1 MREMINVLDV
11 NIEHC
16 SAKQALKAAVEYMD
30 TPATSVIDLVTIE
43 ALMYAREAI
52 EQSDLVLPG
61 QKDILEAAGIT
72 DSRSMREIESQT
84 FLRLWLKYLHRN
96 HCRVYLLVETDE
108 EVDELTGCLTEEYRG
123 IAIVGAAKVAPGTE
137 ADDMLVNA
145 INGGEA
151 DCVIAI
157 LTPPVQEQFIARNR
171 SQINTRV
178 WLGAG
183 KLMEFAYR
191 QKSGKGKVMTFLD
204 RMLFRREIEK
214 NKKEF

>member
-43 ALMYAREAI
+43 ALMYARDDYSYREAI

-171 SQINTRV
+171 S
-178 WLGAG
+178 
-183 KLMEFAYR
+183 
-191 QKSGKGKVMTFLD
+191 
-204 RMLFRREIEK
+204 
-214 NKKEF
+214 

>member
-43 ALMYAREAI
+43 ALMYARDDYSYREAI

-137 ADDMLVNA
+137 ADDMHGECDQRWRSRLRDRDTYTAGTGA
-145 INGGEA
+145 IY
-151 DCVIAI
+151 C
-157 LTPPVQEQFIARNR
+157 QEQKSDQYESLAR
-171 SQINTRV
+171 
-178 WLGAG
+178 
-183 KLMEFAYR
+183 
-191 QKSGKGKVMTFLD
+191 
-204 RMLFRREIEK
+204 RR
-214 NKKEF
+214 

>member
-1 MREMINVLDV
+1 M
-11 NIEHC
+11 
-16 SAKQALKAAVEYMD
+16 
-30 TPATSVIDLVTIE
+30 IDLVTIE
-43 ALMYAREAI
+43 ALMYARDDQGYREAI

-72 DSRSMREIESQT
+72 DSRSIRETASQT

-108 EVDELTGCLTEEYRG
+108 EVDALTGCLTEEYRG

-214 NKKEF
+214 TKKES

>member
-1 MREMINVLDV
+1 M
-11 NIEHC
+11 
-16 SAKQALKAAVEYMD
+16 
-30 TPATSVIDLVTIE
+30 
-43 ALMYAREAI
+43 
-52 EQSDLVLPG
+52 
-61 QKDILEAAGIT
+61 
-72 DSRSMREIESQT
+72 
-84 FLRLWLKYLHRN
+84 
-96 HCRVYLLVETDE
+96 
-108 EVDELTGCLTEEYRG
+108 
-123 IAIVGAAKVAPGTE
+123 APGTE

-214 NKKEF
+214 TKKNLKM